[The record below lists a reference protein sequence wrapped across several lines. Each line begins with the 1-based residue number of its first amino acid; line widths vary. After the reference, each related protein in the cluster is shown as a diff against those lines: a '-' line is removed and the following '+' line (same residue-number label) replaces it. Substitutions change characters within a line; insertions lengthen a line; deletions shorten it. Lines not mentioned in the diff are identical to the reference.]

1 MLHYQHYRSF
11 GEMLSGWYPV
21 LLVYLAVQAVVVFL
35 GLAARWFVIRSW
47 FSAASSL
54 AAHRNGLVFRS
65 HLCCS
70 LSQFPG
76 FASELLFATFIQAV
90 NLGNVVL
97 FAWSMPEDALDAV
110 ARRLGRLFGNPAEVG
125 DPQTGR
131 LDRFGL
137 ARRRVGRGAGGRIER
152 VFV

>member
-1 MLHYQHYRSF
+1 MVSLFCCLPSS
-11 GEMLSGWYPV
+11 SGRC
-21 LLVYLAVQAVVVFL
+21 VFL

-47 FSAASSL
+47 FSGRFKSWQLIA
-54 AAHRNGLVFRS
+54 NGFVFVS

-76 FASELLFATFIQAV
+76 FRLGTSIRHVHTSREIS
-90 NLGNVVL
+90 GNVVL

-110 ARRLGRLFGNPAEVG
+110 ARRLGGCFGNPAEVG

-131 LDRFGL
+131 LDRFCLLGAVWVVVL
-137 ARRRVGRGAGGRIER
+137 AAD
-152 VFV
+152 